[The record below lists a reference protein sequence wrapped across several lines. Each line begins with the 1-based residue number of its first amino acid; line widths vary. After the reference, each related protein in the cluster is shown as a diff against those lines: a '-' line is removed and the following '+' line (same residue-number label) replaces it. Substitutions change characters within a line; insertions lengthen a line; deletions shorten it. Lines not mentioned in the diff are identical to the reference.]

1 MDDPNAKE
9 DKDLNGPSWMAL
21 GDKSQPRVYDIIGL
35 RLREYFNEIA
45 HQPVPDRFVI
55 LLQQLETTIN
65 AEAKLDS
72 ETEK

>member
-1 MDDPNAKE
+1 M
-9 DKDLNGPSWMAL
+9 NGLSLMAL

-45 HQPVPDRFVI
+45 DQPVPDRFVI
-55 LLQQLETTIN
+55 LLQQLETKIN
-65 AEAKLDS
+65 AEGKLDS